1 MTPDNNDLQTFLKN
15 TGTTPLIV
23 DRSEAEKEANADLM
37 KEKLSRVRWRR
48 RGEGALLL
56 LAVEV
61 FVFLIGMVLYLSR
74 GRVLKNWKRGLI
86 HEKQLCHFGVIM
98 HHEK

>member
-74 GRVLKNWKRGLI
+74 
-86 HEKQLCHFGVIM
+86 
-98 HHEK
+98 